1 MPKHQISGEIV
12 DDLGSMGAGVKGDDF
27 TEVVP
32 GDMLACRYS
41 FHGKSGFGGAA
52 LRPLG
57 REFIRG
63 EIVTVISI
71 QIFLDQKTYM
81 CLTGSGEFLY
91 SSRLCDGKFFKKIEN
106 Y

>member
-12 DDLGSMGAGVKGDDF
+12 DEIGSVGAGVKGDDF

-41 FHGKSGFGGAA
+41 FHGKSGFGSAWACVRG
-52 LRPLG
+52 G
-57 REFIRG
+57 EFILG

-71 QIFLDQKTYM
+71 QIFRNQKTYM

-91 SSRLCDGKFFKKIEN
+91 SSRLCDGDFFKKIEN